1 MELLQMKYFY
11 DTANSGSFTKTAEK
25 YMVPTSSVSAA
36 VKRLEKELGCELF
49 DRSANKITLND
60 EGKSFKASLDIV
72 FSELESAKARISPQ
86 GNQRTTIRVLAKTM
100 RHDVVWAMLN
110 YHKLHPYINF
120 VSTCEMSR
128 SDWENFDIIID
139 TNEAEYPGYNKYE
152 LNSYKLY
159 LRCNVG
165 SKYASGKYLL
175 KDFKNEPFIT
185 FGEHSNLHKS
195 LVNACKKAGFVP
207 NIVMTSDDSKCI
219 DIMRKKFD
227 GISISRTEKP
237 LTESTARI
245 NVTDFN
251 ETHTICLYSSKN
263 TDKSIAENFAE
274 FLKKTY

>member
-11 DTANSGSFTKTAEK
+11 DAADSGSFTKTAEK

-60 EGKSFKASLDIV
+60 EGESFKSSLDIV

-86 GNQRTTIRVLAKTM
+86 GKQRTTIRVLAKTM
-100 RHDVVWAMLN
+100 RHKAVWAMVN

-120 VSTCEMSR
+120 ISTCEMSR

-139 TNEAEYPGYNKYE
+139 TNEAEYPGYNKYV
-152 LNSYKLY
+152 LNSCKLY
-159 LRCNVG
+159 LRCNIN

-175 KDFKNEPFIT
+175 KDLKNEPFIT
-185 FGEHSNLHKS
+185 FGEHSNLHKT

-207 NIVMTSDDSKCI
+207 NIVMTADDSKCI

-227 GISISRTEKP
+227 GISISRTEKQ

-263 TDKSIAENFAE
+263 TDKSIVEIFAE